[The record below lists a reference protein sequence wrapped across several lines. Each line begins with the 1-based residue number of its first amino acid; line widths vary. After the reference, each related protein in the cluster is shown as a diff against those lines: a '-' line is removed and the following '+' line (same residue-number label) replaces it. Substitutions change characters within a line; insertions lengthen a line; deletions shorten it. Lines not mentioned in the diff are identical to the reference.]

1 MVKSSSWGFSAGSF
15 DLNKSTSVADF
26 MSVSNDTTAAKHV
39 MTPAAL
45 SNIRTSGYYTN
56 ST

>member
-26 MSVSNDTTAAKHV
+26 MSVSNDTAAAKHV

-45 SNIRTSGYYTN
+45 SNIMTSGYYTN